1 MNSVELGLRSKFL
14 SLTMEQVLNK
24 KIGNE
29 IDLSRL
35 SNVPNSLFT
44 DISLIES
51 YLMDFFKELRE
62 FKKDIKD
69 AELVGDK

>member
-1 MNSVELGLRSKFL
+1 MNSIELGLRSKFL

-24 KIGNE
+24 EIGNE
-29 IDLSRL
+29 IDLSGL

-51 YLMDFFKELRE
+51 YIMDFFHELRE

-69 AELVGDK
+69 AEFVGDK